1 MPRSQTKTLMHKIY
15 YLCCILAQNSHDRQ
29 ILNRH
34 RLRYYCLYQPVNTA
48 PMMNTIGRADV
59 DSNITLERVI
69 MKAPYQHR
77 NLVIRYILFTIGW
90 ISFVLG
96 VIGILLPVL
105 PTTPFLLL
113 SAACFLRSSPRFY
126 TWLTEHRWWGKYIR
140 YYLNG
145 EGIPRRIK
153 ILITTMLWI
162 TILSSALLFVKIH
175 WLSAIMISVA
185 TIISIYIFRQ
195 PEPISK
201 AIPEPIETIETIETI
216 EIIEPIKTSEP
227 SKPETRN

>member
-1 MPRSQTKTLMHKIY
+1 
-15 YLCCILAQNSHDRQ
+15 
-29 ILNRH
+29 
-34 RLRYYCLYQPVNTA
+34 
-48 PMMNTIGRADV
+48 MMNTIGREDV
-59 DSNITLERVI
+59 DNTVTVDRVI
-69 MKAPYQHR
+69 MNTPYQHR
-77 NLVIRYILFTIGW
+77 NPVIRYILFAIGW

-96 VIGILLPVL
+96 IIGILLPVL

-145 EGIPRRIK
+145 EGIPLRIK

-162 TILSSALLFVKIH
+162 TILSSALLIVKIH
-175 WLSAIMISVA
+175 WLSVMMISVA
-185 TIISIYIFRQ
+185 TIVSIYIFRQ

-201 AIPEPIETIETIETI
+201 AIPETIEARDTR
-216 EIIEPIKTSEP
+216 EIPPDKQI
-227 SKPETRN
+227 